1 MLQLVVMVFIARH
14 GQSEANL
21 DDLFAGKELNS
32 PLTNIGREQAKF
44 SGAKVKLLNIAKI
57 VSSPI
62 ERALETAQI
71 IRDSAGLN
79 EIKIEVEKDLEEL
92 AMGELSGTKRF
103 KGVDEF
109 WGAVGVEDPDKFRDR
124 VARTLL
130 KVDEEGRNILVVSHG
145 VVIKAII
152 TIENGLTAREIRT
165 LHDIENAV
173 VKEVDMD
180 AIKKFLE

>member
-1 MLQLVVMVFIARH
+1 MIYIARH

-32 PLTNIGREQAKF
+32 PLTGIGREQAKL
-44 SGAKVKLLNIAKI
+44 SGAKVSHLNIEKI

-71 IRDSAGLN
+71 IRDSAGLSN
-79 EIKIEVEKDLEEL
+79 LKIETEKDLEEL
-92 AMGELSGTKRF
+92 AMGVLSGTKRF

-109 WGAVGVEDPDKFRDR
+109 WSAKGVEDPDKFRIR
-124 VARTLL
+124 VAKALL
-130 KVDEEGRNILVVSHG
+130 KIDENDKNVLVVSHG

-152 TIENGLTAREIRT
+152 TIERGLTSREIRT
-165 LHDIENAV
+165 LNDIENAV
-173 VKEVDMD
+173 IKEVDMD
-180 AIKKFLE
+180 AIKRFLS